1 MAGNRLN
8 RYLWLINLLQ
18 TEGPIPYKEIS
29 KRWERSIYND
39 KQDVG
44 LPLKTFHNHCLSIAE
59 IFGVDVECEK
69 KSPYGYYI
77 PQPAESEVWK
87 FDMLNR
93 LLLHSAIKDDPTLA
107 DRVKNLDQKN
117 DKEIPRIVECI
128 QKQGVISFI
137 KSGRV
142 TSKSGTLASAMKER
156 INNGKRYSDFL
167 VLASIEVGY
176 QWFVI
181 GAFIEQDK
189 PFEGWRVSVFA
200 LDNMEEIKTMYEMKN
215 VSAKAFSLQ
224 EYIDSFAFD
233 PSDTFDDDRYL
244 LEQCLRNYRLT
255 HRYGRLCHV
264 KTERE

>member
-18 TEGPIPYKEIS
+18 AEGPIPYKEIS

-39 KQDVG
+39 KQEVG

-87 FDMLNR
+87 FEMLNR
-93 LLLHSAIKDDPTLA
+93 LLLHSAIKDNPTLA

-117 DKEIPRIVECI
+117 DKEIPRIVECV

-137 KSGRV
+137 RSGRV

-156 INNGKRYSDFL
+156 IDNGKHYSDFL
-167 VLASIEVGY
+167 VLAAVEVGF

-181 GAFIEQDK
+181 GAFVEQDK
-189 PFEGWRVSVFA
+189 PFESWRVSVFA
-200 LDNMEEIKTMYEMKN
+200 LNNMEEIKTMYEMKK
-215 VSAKAFSLQ
+215 VSAMAFSLQ
-224 EYIDSFAFD
+224 EYIDSFVFD

-244 LEQCLRNYRLT
+244 LEQCLRNNKLT

-264 KTERE
+264 ITERE

>member
-1 MAGNRLN
+1 MSGNKLN

-93 LLLHSAIKDDPTLA
+93 LLLHSAIKDDPALA
-107 DRVKNLDQKN
+107 DRMKNLDQMYDN
-117 DKEIPRIVECI
+117 EIPRIVECI

-137 KSGRV
+137 KLGRV
-142 TSKSGTLASAMKER
+142 TSKSGTLANALKEM
-156 INNGKRYSDFL
+156 IDNGKHYSDFL
-167 VLASIEVGY
+167 VLAAVEVSFR
-176 QWFVI
+176 WFVI
-181 GAFIEQDK
+181 GAFVEQDK
-189 PFEGWRVSVFA
+189 PFEKWRLSVFIPFH
-200 LDNMEEIKTMYEMKN
+200 MKEIKVQYEAKN
-215 VSAKAFSLQ
+215 KSAKAFSLQ
-224 EYIDSFAFD
+224 KYIDSFVFD
-233 PSDTFDDDRYL
+233 PSDTFDDDRFL
-244 LEQCLRNYRLT
+244 LGQCLSDYKLRKK
-255 HRYGRLCHV
+255 YGQPARSV
-264 KTERE
+264 KTK